1 MAIFRNVMLV
11 VIFGAVS
18 SVQQNGIANNNSQVK
33 QQDLELSE
41 AQYYQ
46 VPSRGGRYN
55 VGYGPSSK
63 VKISHGY
70 GVPSKSYGV
79 AHKGYGIRKGIPLFR
94 WDSPHPHYKVKGAV
108 HHVKHGYPVKI
119 KHHHH
124 GKNVVHVIKV
134 NHHHVKPA
142 YVKPAVSIPASTV
155 SSAGYGSTSSS
166 AVSNHQPSITHSSG
180 YSVTTNNKGQASAY
194 GLNKK
199 PFTAF
204 KPFNKGNGV
213 AGSPPAVIKDPVA
226 PVIGGEVLPIAEVV
240 TPVINVPAA
249 VEVLPVVP
257 EVVAP
262 VVVVPEVVP
271 AKEESP
277 LSAEIVAGAEP
288 QSAEEEEEEVEPVS
302 AEIAPP
308 SESPEA
314 LPPVENVVVQP
325 EADPLPVEE
334 IAAEPVISE
343 TVPVDPVEIEVEI
356 VEIAT
361 DVAIGAPVE
370 EVESV
375 TEIDQQQKDQ
385 VEDEKADG
393 GANKGSEEE
402 EEGNSEERS

>member
-1 MAIFRNVMLV
+1 M
-11 VIFGAVS
+11 
-18 SVQQNGIANNNSQVK
+18 
-33 QQDLELSE
+33 
-41 AQYYQ
+41 
-46 VPSRGGRYN
+46 
-55 VGYGPSSK
+55 
-63 VKISHGY
+63 KISHGY

-79 AHKGYGIRKGIPLFR
+79 SHKGYGIPKGIPLFR

-108 HHVKHGYPVKI
+108 HHAKHGYPVKF
-119 KHHHH
+119 KHHH

-134 NHHHVKPA
+134 NHHHVKPV

-166 AVSNHQPSITHSSG
+166 AVSNHHPPITHSSG
-180 YSVTTNNKGQASAY
+180 YTVTTNNKGQASAY

-204 KPFNKGNGV
+204 KLFNKGV
-213 AGSPPAVIKDPVA
+213 AGSPAVIKDPVA
-226 PVIGGEVLPIAEVV
+226 PVIDGEVLPIAEVAP
-240 TPVINVPAA
+240 PVINVPAA
-249 VEVLPVVP
+249 VEVVPVVP

-288 QSAEEEEEEVEPVS
+288 QSAEEEQEVESVS

-308 SESPEA
+308 PESPESPP
-314 LPPVENVVVQP
+314 PPVENVVVQP

-343 TVPVDPVEIEVEI
+343 TVPVDPVEISEIEVEI

-361 DVAIGAPVE
+361 DVAISAPVE

-385 VEDEKADG
+385 IEDEKADG